1 MKTRMETCITSA
13 RPALLL
19 GVLLGCSS
27 AFAANMDKAAYDKSE
42 TQINT
47 EYKQDK
53 AACDSLNGNRKDVC
67 QEKAEAKEK
76 VALAELTYN
85 HTGKPADAEKLAK
98 VRADT
103 DYEVAKETCDDGTG
117 NAKDVCMQQAKT
129 NHVKALADIKVS
141 EKSGKAMADAQ
152 DEKRDAD
159 YKLAAEKCDSLAG
172 DAKDSCV
179 KTAKSRFGKS

>member
-1 MKTRMETCITSA
+1 MCE
-13 RPALLL
+13 
-19 GVLLGCSS
+19 
-27 AFAANMDKAAYDKSE
+27 
-42 TQINT
+42 
-47 EYKQDK
+47 
-53 AACDSLNGNRKDVC
+53 
-67 QEKAEAKEK
+67 EKAEAKEK

-85 HTGKPADAEKLAK
+85 HTGKASDAQKLAK

-103 DYEVAKETCDDGTG
+103 DYSVAKETCDDSSG

-141 EKSGKAMADAQ
+141 EKSGDAMADAQ
-152 DEKRDAD
+152 TEKRNAD

-179 KTAKSRFGKS
+179 KAAKMRYGKS